1 MFRKHSEALGDV
13 LERLE
18 LKADGRLHNVP
29 EQSNCAHIV
38 VSCHDPPP
46 LFFYT
51 SFLFGKF
58 ALENRRF
65 YILDNSQAHVL
76 TLLVENIMVLRS
88 QHFCFGLA

>member
-1 MFRKHSEALGDV
+1 MFRKRSEALGDV

-29 EQSNCAHIV
+29 EQSNYAHIV
-38 VSCHDPPP
+38 VPCHDP
-46 LFFYT
+46 LFYT
-51 SFLFGKF
+51 SFLFGRF